1 MDWVVVWTIISIT
14 VLTICSL
21 EKKNQGIWWQ
31 VMGLFLFIAIT
42 SFVVNTSENT
52 SRINPVGNSLW
63 E

>member
-31 VMGLFLFIAIT
+31 VMGLFLFMFLP
-42 SFVVNTSENT
+42 SWG
-52 SRINPVGNSLW
+52 RIFGW
-63 E
+63 W